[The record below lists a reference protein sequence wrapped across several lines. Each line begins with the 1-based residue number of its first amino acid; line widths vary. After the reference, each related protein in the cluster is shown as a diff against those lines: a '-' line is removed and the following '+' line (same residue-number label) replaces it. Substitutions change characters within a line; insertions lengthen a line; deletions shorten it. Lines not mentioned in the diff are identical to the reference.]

1 MKKIKIVLKILLTA
15 ILLIWYLTI
24 GCPFKWLTGISCPG
38 CGMTRAFFSLI
49 SGDFMAAWN
58 FHPLIYFLPLLVIPF
73 CLKDKLSKKGNYI
86 ILFIF
91 IFVFTVVYFIRLF
104 GKSDVVCADS
114 ANSVFVRVFEKIK
127 S

>member
-1 MKKIKIVLKILLTA
+1 MKCILKILSIT
-15 ILLIWYLTI
+15 ILIIWYLTF
-24 GCPFKWLTGISCPG
+24 GCPFKWITGISCPG

-49 SGDFMAAWN
+49 SGDFIAAWN
-58 FHPLIYFLPLLVIPF
+58 FHPLIYFLPLVIVPLYF
-73 CLKDKLSKKGNYI
+73 KKKLSRKENYI

-104 GKSDVVCADS
+104 GKSDVVCVDS
-114 ANSVFVRVFEKIK
+114 ANSVFFRVFEKIK